1 LVLFHPTVYRQSS
14 IWNTI
19 VENDPTVGKSPALS
33 IVLLA
38 VLNTKVALVLFAL
51 SKPPKIKIEDGPI

>member
-1 LVLFHPTVYRQSS
+1 MLFQPTVYRQSS

-19 VENDPTVGKSPALS
+19 VENEPTVGRSPALS

-38 VLNTKVALVLFAL
+38 VLNTKVALVLLAL
-51 SKPPKIKIEDGPI
+51 SNPPKIRMDEGPI